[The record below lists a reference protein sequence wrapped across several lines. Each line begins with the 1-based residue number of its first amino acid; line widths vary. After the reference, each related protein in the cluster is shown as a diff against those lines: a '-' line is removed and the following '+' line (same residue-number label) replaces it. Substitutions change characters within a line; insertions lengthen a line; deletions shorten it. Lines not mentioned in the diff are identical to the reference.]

1 MLGSVLSWRAGHR
14 KPGARARDTTVT
26 GGTVLARHM
35 RDKRLIFM
43 ALCALSVGTC
53 VAGLLVG
60 YANLGDVE
68 LRGEVL
74 ELRLARVLVA
84 FLAGAA
90 LSVGGVFVQGLFRNP
105 LASPSILGTTAGASL
120 GGQLSLV
127 LWHALAGSALTALV
141 VPEMILSIGCIAGA
155 LIALF
160 VLLAVVGRRRDLIML
175 LLTGF
180 ILSSLFLSL
189 GSFVLSLSQ
198 DSWEVG
204 RAVVAFSLGG
214 VGGSGIR
221 DVALAAPIVIIG
233 IGAAWLWSGP
243 LDILL
248 SGEKEA
254 RSLGVDV
261 DEVRRWTVVWTAIL
275 TAGAVAVGG
284 NVGFVGLV
292 VPHVMRPIVGVEHR
306 FLVPASALAGGSF
319 LVVCDIL
326 SRLPEREIPLG
337 VITGLIGAP
346 VFLTLLV
353 RARARG
359 IHG

>member
-1 MLGSVLSWRAGHR
+1 
-14 KPGARARDTTVT
+14 
-26 GGTVLARHM
+26 M
-35 RDKRLIFM
+35 RDKRFIFV
-43 ALCALSVGTC
+43 ALSVLSVAACG
-53 VAGLLVG
+53 AGLLIG
-60 YANLGDVE
+60 HADLGDATI
-68 LRGEVL
+68 RGSLL

-120 GGQLSLV
+120 GGQISLMLSN
-127 LWHALAGSALTALV
+127 ALATSALSSFV
-141 VPEMILSIGCIAGA
+141 VPEMMLPIGCIAGA
-155 LIALF
+155 LAAMVILIAI
-160 VLLAVVGRRRDLIML
+160 AGQRRDLVML

-198 DSWEVG
+198 DAWELG

-214 VGGSGIR
+214 VGGSGFQH
-221 DVALAAPIVIIG
+221 VALAAPLVIVG
-233 IGAAWLWSGP
+233 IGAAWTWSGP
-243 LDILL
+243 LDLLL

-254 RSLGVDV
+254 RSLGVNV
-261 DEVRRWTVVWTAIL
+261 DQVKRWAIVWTAIL

-306 FLVPASALAGGSF
+306 YLIPASALAGGCF
-319 LVVCDIL
+319 LVICDVI
-326 SRLPEREIPLG
+326 SRLPSQEIPLG

-346 VFLTLLV
+346 VFLSLLV
-353 RARARG
+353 RARRQG